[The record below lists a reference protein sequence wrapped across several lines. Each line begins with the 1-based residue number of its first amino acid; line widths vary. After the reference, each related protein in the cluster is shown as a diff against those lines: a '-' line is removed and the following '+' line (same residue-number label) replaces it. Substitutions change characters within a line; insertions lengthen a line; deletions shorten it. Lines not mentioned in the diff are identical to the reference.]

1 MTRCVLGEDTVASYP
16 SGRSSAVGMTPCQY
30 HGCDPKAA
38 KRQRIMC
45 WHPASVALN
54 APQACRI
61 GVYPTTLLMDLR
73 LYPLLALVLLS
84 AAPLSTPA
92 KPAPLK
98 VFILAGQSNMVGAG
112 EVKANPDRNGG
123 QGSLEHLVKSTAK
136 SKRYSHLIDGDGD
149 WVLREDVWISYFDR
163 GGQLSVGYGGD
174 EGKIGPEL
182 GFGHVV
188 GEAFDEPVLLIKVA
202 WGGKSIGKD
211 FRPPSAG
218 GEVGESYTALFAQI
232 REVLSDLDGRFPHIE
247 HDGYE
252 MLGIGWHQGWNDRVN
267 QAFNDA
273 YEHNLSC
280 FIRDA
285 RKELDSPDL
294 PFVIAETGMSGPDEN
309 HPRALSLMNA
319 QAAVAQRK
327 EFHGSV
333 AFVGTRDFYRP
344 KEVSPSGQAYHWNN
358 NAETYYLIGDGMG
371 KAMLALLG
379 TERAAKPK
387 DK

>member
-1 MTRCVLGEDTVASYP
+1 
-16 SGRSSAVGMTPCQY
+16 
-30 HGCDPKAA
+30 
-38 KRQRIMC
+38 
-45 WHPASVALN
+45 
-54 APQACRI
+54 
-61 GVYPTTLLMDLR
+61 MDLR

-84 AAPLSTPA
+84 AAPLSTPT
-92 KPAPLK
+92 KQAPLK

-232 REVLSDLDGRFPHIE
+232 REVLSDLDERFPDIE

-273 YEHNLSC
+273 YEHNLSRRVYC
-280 FIRDA
+280 
-285 RKELDSPDL
+285 
-294 PFVIAETGMSGPDEN
+294 
-309 HPRALSLMNA
+309 
-319 QAAVAQRK
+319 
-327 EFHGSV
+327 
-333 AFVGTRDFYRP
+333 
-344 KEVSPSGQAYHWNN
+344 W
-358 NAETYYLIGDGMG
+358 
-371 KAMLALLG
+371 
-379 TERAAKPK
+379 
-387 DK
+387 